1 MLKWLRK
8 YNTYILVVGGCLL
21 MVAFLLGQSLQDLT
35 QRGILGGKVMR
46 VNGQKITVEQFQ
58 ELGREYHALADLL
71 GGPQIVAMAGGGENT
86 EHWLLL
92 LREAQAG
99 GYIGGPESGEA
110 FISTI
115 ARYLVSQAFANNP
128 FITPEMMDQ
137 QTTMF
142 ADRIRMSI
150 PRAAAASYLPEAKV
164 YEALAKL
171 HGIMRMRG
179 QYFSSLRYSDRR
191 LISGV
196 KDLSDGVDVE
206 FVLVPADRETAGMAE
221 PDAAAIQAQFDRFKD
236 TPEGGGEYGIGYK
249 LPQRVKI
256 AWLEINR
263 KGIADAVTADPV
275 EVQKAFL
282 RKYPSGKPP
291 EGTTPEDARK
301 AIETE
306 VKNQLVD
313 KIMRTADEVARGS
326 IGRATGRLES
336 SGGDY
341 KKLPAEW
348 ATLRP
353 DFVRIAADIIV
364 RVNELTG
371 VRIPEPK
378 VGIRETA
385 WLDAADL
392 QQLDGIGRAFL
403 RRGNQ
408 TEQFPSLVF
417 KARELV
423 DKDNDFVLQFGV
435 PYNEPL
441 TDASGNK
448 YFFTVLDGRRE
459 SAPDSVDEI
468 RAEVIRD
475 IKRLAGFEKL
485 KSMADAFRQ
494 RSIAEGLEA
503 IAKAPEGATGEAATP
518 LTLRSITVEKTRTIP
533 QAPDVDVETMRTTV
547 RDAAAKL
554 DPLTDVK
561 TVDVAARTVVTPIQK
576 SLSLFVGRIKGLTPM
591 TVERYRSLQQGM
603 VNRLSTTE
611 MPRDEATDPFSLR
624 NMEKRLNVE
633 YLDGRKPTEDATK
646 TEATPSST

>member
-46 VNGQKITVEQFQ
+46 VNGQKVTVEQFQ

-71 GGPQIVAMAGGGENT
+71 GGPQIVAMAGGGDNT

-99 GYIGGPESGEA
+99 GYIGGPESGEG
-110 FISTI
+110 FIPII
-115 ARYLVSQAFANNP
+115 ARYLVSQAFASNP

-137 QTTMF
+137 QTSMLT
-142 ADRIRMSI
+142 DRMRQSV
-150 PRAAAASYLPEAKV
+150 PRAAGAAMLPEAKV

-171 HGIMRMRG
+171 HGIMRMRS

-206 FVLVPADRETAGMAE
+206 FVLVPADREIAGMSE
-221 PDAAAIQAQFDRFKD
+221 PDAAAIQAQFERFKD
-236 TPEGGGEYGIGYK
+236 TPEGGGDFGIGYK

-263 KGIADAVTADPV
+263 KGVADAVTADPV

-291 EGTTPEDARK
+291 EGTSAEDARK
-301 AIETE
+301 AIETD

-313 KIMRTADEVARGS
+313 KIMRTADEVARGA

-336 SGGDY
+336 AGGEY
-341 KKLPAEW
+341 KKLPADW

-371 VRIPEPK
+371 IRIPEPK

-385 WLDAADL
+385 WLDAAEL

-403 RRGNQ
+403 RRGSQ
-408 TEQFPSLVF
+408 TEQFSSLVF
-417 KARELV
+417 KSREL

-518 LTLRSITVEKTRTIP
+518 LTVRSITVEKTRTIP
-533 QAPDVDVETMRTTV
+533 QSPDVDVEAMRDAV
-547 RDAAAKL
+547 REAAAKL
-554 DPLTDVK
+554 DPLTDMK

-591 TVERYRSLQQGM
+591 TVERYRALQQGM
-603 VNRLSTTE
+603 VNRLSSTE
-611 MPRDEATDPFSLR
+611 MPREDATDPFSLR
-624 NMEKRLNVE
+624 NMEKRMKVE
-633 YLDGRKPTEDATK
+633 YLDGRKAPD
-646 TEATPSST
+646 EAAKDETAPSAG